1 MKKNKQ
7 EDNKK
12 EKKVKLNKKILIPFI
27 ILSILSFIGYI
38 AVEIIYNKEILSSLG
53 MLIGSGIIFLF
64 TICFIAISLK
74 SDNKKSIPFIIIG
87 LLLIIIYS
95 GFNILSRLGIIK
107 LPTNDYV
114 LNFYNT
120 PITDVYTWKDK
131 NNIIVNEVYEY
142 SDIIPEY
149 YVISQDVSSSTLTK
163 DVKEINLII
172 SKGPDYNKETV
183 VPSFTGWKYNDVIKY
198 LEDNYLNNVEIRFSE
213 SNNQVDTVIY
223 QDGSGTRKRND
234 LIKITFSK
242 GEISPI
248 EIIDFT
254 DKSLLYTESWLTK
267 HGFKYEIKYEN
278 SETIKKDYVIN
289 QSVKNEVK
297 DPSIDTITITVSKG
311 KIIKVPDFSTM
322 DVESIN
328 KWIMENNLKITYEEI
343 YDEEISLG
351 DVISSN
357 FEKDAVIET
366 GSEVEI
372 VISKGKLEMP
382 KLDNVNDFTIW
393 ANENKVDYEIVYD
406 YSTTVL
412 KDDIIKCSHKTGDL
426 IKEDDTVIITISKG
440 KSITIPSFVTMSKS
454 AIQNK
459 CNELKLTCSFSYG
472 GYTESTKKD
481 IALKQ
486 SKPKGTVVSE
496 GTNLVITLSSGIYEK
511 VSVPSFVGKSKSSIS
526 SSCKSLGITCKFTYQ
541 SSFSSKEKDTCVSQ
555 SKTGTVNKGSTIT
568 ITLSKGPA
576 KTYKVV
582 IDANQLSNGNPSAT
596 KATLQK
602 KLASACPGVTFTYK
616 FQKANSGIGY
626 LAPTSQVKVGSNTFT
641 EGKTY
646 TVIINSN

>member
-7 EDNKK
+7 DTNSDKT
-12 EKKVKLNKKILIPFI
+12 KKVKINKKILIPFI
-27 ILSILSFIGYI
+27 ILSILSFISYI
-38 AVEIIYNKEILSSLG
+38 TIEIIFNKELLSSIG
-53 MLIGSGIIFLF
+53 TLIGSGIIFLF

-95 GFNILSRLGIIK
+95 SFNILSRLNIIK

-120 PITDVYTWKDK
+120 PITDVYTWKEN

-149 YVISQDVSSSTLTK
+149 YVISQDVSSNTLTN
-163 DVKEINLII
+163 DIKEINLII

-183 VPSFTGWKYNDVIKY
+183 VPSFTGWKYDDVIKY
-198 LEDNYLNNVEIRFSE
+198 LEDNYLNNVEISFSE

-223 QDGSGTRKRND
+223 QDGSGTRKRNE

-242 GEISPI
+242 SEIVPI
-248 EIIDFT
+248 EIIDFKE
-254 DKSLLYTESWLTK
+254 KSLLYTVSWLTK
-267 HGFKYEIKYEN
+267 HGFKYEINYEN

-289 QSVKNEVK
+289 QNVKNEVK
-297 DPSIDTITITVSKG
+297 DPSTDTINITVSKG

-328 KWIMENNLKITYEEI
+328 KWIMENNLKITYQEV
-343 YDEEISLG
+343 YDEKISLG

-357 FEKDAVIET
+357 YEKDAVIET
-366 GSEVEI
+366 GSKIEI

-382 KLDNVNDFTIW
+382 KLDNVNNFTIW
-393 ANENKVDYEIVYD
+393 ATENNVDYEIVYD
-406 YSTTVL
+406 YSTTIL
-412 KDDIIKCSHKTGDL
+412 KDDIIKCSHQTGDL

-440 KSITIPSFVTMSKS
+440 KSITIPSFIGMSKS
-454 AIQNK
+454 AIQSK

-472 GYTESTKKD
+472 GYTENTKKD
-481 IALKQ
+481 ISLKQ

-496 GTNLVITLSSGIYEK
+496 ETNLPQNLKYKAVVDGEETEEYDSLTELAENHFDGSLDTLNGE
-511 VSVPSFVGKSKSSIS
+511 
-526 SSCKSLGITCKFTYQ
+526 
-541 SSFSSKEKDTCVSQ
+541 
-555 SKTGTVNKGSTIT
+555 NKKTIT
-568 ITLSKGPA
+568 VKWNWPYETLDS
-576 KTYKVV
+576 
-582 IDANQLSNGNPSAT
+582 
-596 KATLQK
+596 
-602 KLASACPGVTFTYK
+602 
-616 FQKANSGIGY
+616 
-626 LAPTSQVKVGSNTFT
+626 
-641 EGKTY
+641 EGKTAMGDTMDLVDGTKANLDY
-646 TVIINSN
+646 AFVLQIIGTQAA

>member
-38 AVEIIYNKEILSSLG
+38 AVEVIYNKEILSSLG

-95 GFNILSRLGIIK
+95 GFNILSSLGIIK

-183 VPSFTGWKYNDVIKY
+183 VPSFTGWKYDDVIKY
-198 LEDNYLNNVEIRFSE
+198 LEDNYLNNVEISFSE

-267 HGFKYEIKYEN
+267 HDFKYEIKYEN

-322 DVESIN
+322 DIESIN

-412 KDDIIKCSHKTGDL
+412 KEDIIKCSHKTGDL

-454 AIQNK
+454 AIQSK

-511 VSVPSFVGKSKSSIS
+511 VSVPSFVGKSKSSIT

-541 SSFSSKEKDTCVSQ
+541 SSFSSKDKDTCVSQ
-555 SKTGTVNKGSTIT
+555 SKNGTVNKGSTIT

-602 KLASACPGVTFTYK
+602 KLAIACPGVTFTYK

>member
-38 AVEIIYNKEILSSLG
+38 AVEVIYNKEILSSLG

-107 LPTNDYV
+107 LPTSDYV

-183 VPSFTGWKYNDVIKY
+183 VPSFTGWKYDDVIKY
-198 LEDNYLNNVEIRFSE
+198 LEDNYLNNVEINFSE

-242 GEISPI
+242 GEINPI

-254 DKSLLYTESWLTK
+254 DKSLLYASSWLTK
-267 HGFKYEIKYEN
+267 YGFKYEVSYEN
-278 SETIKKDYVIN
+278 NETIKKDYVIN

-297 DPSIDTITITVSKG
+297 DPSTDTVTITVSKG

-328 KWIMENNLKITYEEI
+328 KWIMENNLKITYEEV

-412 KDDIIKCSHKTGDL
+412 KDDIIKCSHNTGDL

-454 AIQNK
+454 AIQSK

-472 GYTESTKKD
+472 GYTESTKRD
-481 IALKQ
+481 IAIKQ

-511 VSVPSFVGKSKSSIS
+511 VSVPSFVGKSKSSIT

-541 SSFSSKEKDTCVSQ
+541 SSFSPKEKDTCVSQ

-576 KTYKVV
+576 KTYNVV

-602 KLASACPGVTFTYK
+602 KLSSACPGVTFTYK